1 MGDNFQSRKEGRAEE
16 SGLVGVEP
24 PARARQLG
32 QERGDAVVAVSQ
44 HRADKPVDTH
54 LRCGDEVL
62 GADGGE
68 AVGRKHKVER
78 GYGTAHGVGDD
89 EPGGG
94 YADRVAICVA
104 ADCVVGRLGGESF
117 LDPRLGEVEERCEL
131 VKERRFAFYG
141 YKCIRYQRSKL
152 FIGGYYLH

>member
-44 HRADKPVDTH
+44 HRADKSVDAH

-78 GYGTAHGVGDD
+78 GYGTAHGVGDHK
-89 EPGGG
+89 PGGG

-117 LDPRLGEVEERCEL
+117 LDPRLGEVEERSEF

-141 YKCIRYQRSKL
+141 NKL
-152 FIGGYYLH
+152 IWNKQT

>member
-1 MGDNFQSRKEGRAEE
+1 MRRRKRLA
-16 SGLVGVEP
+16 GVEP

-32 QERGDAVVAVSQ
+32 QERGDAVVAVGQ

-78 GYGTAHGVGDD
+78 GYGTAHGIGDD

-94 YADRVAICVA
+94 YADRVAIRVA

-117 LDPRLGEVEERCEL
+117 LDPRFGEVEERSEL
-131 VKERRFAFYG
+131 CQRAAF
-141 YKCIRYQRSKL
+141 RL
-152 FIGGYYLH
+152 